1 MEKAKKKMGRPTD
14 NPKNHRLAVR
24 VDDETLTRLN
34 EVSEKSG
41 LSKTELVRRGIA
53 LVLEEFRG
61 L

>member
-1 MEKAKKKMGRPTD
+1 MGRPTD